1 MQALLLPLAPSRSDH
16 PDNKKS
22 SIIGKGA
29 FGTVYAMINPSDSQ
43 LYAVKELSNLTLQDG
58 SVDEVAMNELQEE
71 VRKLSVVQSKFVVK
85 LHTSAT
91 YRGKF
96 YMMMENVVSAP
107 RPIKR
112 VLQEEPK
119 ARMADT
125 ALL

>member
-1 MQALLLPLAPSRSDH
+1 
-16 PDNKKS
+16 
-22 SIIGKGA
+22 
-29 FGTVYAMINPSDSQ
+29 MINPSDSQ

-58 SVDEVAMNELQEE
+58 SVDKVAMNELQEE
-71 VRKLSVVQSKFVVK
+71 VRKLSVVQTKFVVK

-112 VLQEEPK
+112 VLQARK
-119 ARMADT
+119 AKGSHGC
-125 ALL
+125 